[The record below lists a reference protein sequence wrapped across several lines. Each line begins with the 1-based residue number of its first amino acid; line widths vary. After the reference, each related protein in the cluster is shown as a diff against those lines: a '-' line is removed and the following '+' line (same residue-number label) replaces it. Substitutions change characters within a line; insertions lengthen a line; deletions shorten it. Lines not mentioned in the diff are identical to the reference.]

1 MNLHVTLILA
11 DYMHHLQHQSLQCGS
26 ATFNKLSF
34 DPPFRSNPLPI
45 GRLIYMPLDQ
55 IVNGD
60 ICRMVTTTAR
70 PNPSYSFT
78 SYQQIITICGN
89 CTECPTGLS
98 SIYLYLKRMLKDIEI
113 SLIVVIRGVSHR
125 QVNKIDDEKKIHF
138 AFIEE
143 ETPIALDDCQIID
156 ASDGDALR
164 SFSKT
169 SVLFVSISFIILMVI
184 SLAWL
189 VFYYVQRFRYA
200 HAKDRLQRRLFNAA
214 KKALTRIPTRLIRV
228 GDKELDT
235 DCPVC
240 IDPYRAGDIIRSL
253 PCRHI
258 FHKTCVDPWLL
269 EHRTC
274 PMCKNDILKAF
285 GYCVSVGQR
294 TPNNTQ
300 RESVHQSPRDGDM
313 LSVDVH
319 SLTGSDAGH
328 PEVQDPSNTPILP
341 QLVQVMHYSNANAF
355 PLTPLTVQSASSS
368 TKTNSTQEKNAKSQI
383 SWKIRRPSSTVSH
396 VVNVAHFRSRSLSQI
411 IQPLESQKFK
421 ATLSSNT
428 LCSGLTSI
436 HFSSIPTKNITSVDR
451 DTSSVLAVSSD
462 LISSTFPVSSI
473 RPNSCLQQKPRTKRV
488 SSQDIKRP
496 SESNYLTSVESL

>member
-1 MNLHVTLILA
+1 
-11 DYMHHLQHQSLQCGS
+11 MHSQHQSLQCGA

-45 GRLIYMPLDQ
+45 GRLVYIPLDQ
-55 IVNGD
+55 IAGGD
-60 ICRMVTTTAR
+60 ICRLVTTTAR
-70 PNPSYSFT
+70 PNPAYSST

-98 SIYLYLKRMLKDIEI
+98 SIYLYLKRILKDIEI

-125 QVNKIDDEKKIHF
+125 QVSNIDDEKKIRF

-143 ETPIALDDCQIID
+143 EAPIALDDCQIIN

-169 SVLFVSISFIILMVI
+169 SVLFVSISFIILMII

-214 KKALTRIPTRLIRV
+214 KKALTRIPTRSIRV

-240 IDPYRAGDIIRSL
+240 IDPYRAGDVIRSL

-285 GYCVSVGQR
+285 GYYVSVGRR
-294 TPNNTQ
+294 TPNNTH

-319 SLTGSDAGH
+319 SLTGSESIFPYAGH
-328 PEVQDPSNTPILP
+328 SEMQDQSNTPTAS
-341 QLVQVMHYSNANAF
+341 QLVQVMYCSNMNAF
-355 PLTPLTVQSASSS
+355 SVAPLTVQNVSSSAKNATASS
-368 TKTNSTQEKNAKSQI
+368 TREKNITNRI
-383 SWKIRRPSSTVSH
+383 SWQIRRPSSTVPH
-396 VVNVAHFRSRSLSQI
+396 VVNVAHFRSRSLSQV
-411 IQPLESQKFK
+411 IQPSESQKSK

-428 LCSGLTSI
+428 LGSGLTSL
-436 HFSSIPTKNITSVDR
+436 HFSSLSTKSVTATSR
-451 DTSSVLAVSSD
+451 DTSSPMLAVSSD
-462 LISSTFPVSSI
+462 PASSTFPVSTT
-473 RPNSCLQQKPRTKRV
+473 RLNSCLQEKLRTKRV
-488 SSQDIKRP
+488 DSQDMKRP
-496 SESNYLTSVESL
+496 LEPNYLASVESL

>member
-1 MNLHVTLILA
+1 MHVPKA
-11 DYMHHLQHQSLQCGS
+11 ENSQHHPQHQLLQCGA

-34 DPPFRSNPLPI
+34 DPPFRSNPLPV

-55 IVNGD
+55 IIGGD
-60 ICRMVTTTAR
+60 ICRLVTTTAR
-70 PNPSYSFT
+70 PNPAYSST
-78 SYQQIITICGN
+78 SHQQIITICGN

-98 SIYLYLKRMLKDIEI
+98 SIYVYLKRILKDIEI
-113 SLIVVIRGVSHR
+113 SLTVVIRGVSYR
-125 QVNKIDDEKKIHF
+125 QVSDVDDERKIRF
-138 AFIEE
+138 AFIDE
-143 ETPIALDDCQIID
+143 ETPITLDDCQIID
-156 ASDGDALR
+156 ANDGDALR

-184 SLAWL
+184 LLAWL

-240 IDPYRAGDIIRSL
+240 IDPYRTGDIIRSL

-285 GYCVSVGQR
+285 GYYVSQGR
-294 TPNNTQ
+294 PTSNSTH
-300 RESVHQSPRDGDM
+300 RENVHQSPRDGDM

-319 SLTGSDAGH
+319 YSTGSETIFPHAPH
-328 PEVQDPSNTPILP
+328 FEEQDPTSTPIAP
-341 QLVQVMHYSNANAF
+341 QPVQMMHCPNANEF
-355 PLTPLTVQSASSS
+355 PITPLTIQSTSSS
-368 TKTNSTQEKNAKSQI
+368 GKSVAANPAQERNTIRI
-383 SWKIRRPSSTVSH
+383 SWQIRKPSSTAAH
-396 VVNVAHFRSRSLSQI
+396 VVDITHFRSRSLPQVI
-411 IQPLESQKFK
+411 ELPKLQKCK
-421 ATLSSNT
+421 AALSSNI
-428 LCSGLTSI
+428 LDCGLTSF
-436 HFSSIPTKNITSVDR
+436 HLLTTPTKSVMPTGHDI
-451 DTSSVLAVSSD
+451 SSMLTVSSD
-462 LISSTFPVSSI
+462 PTPSAPT
-473 RPNSCLQQKPRTKRV
+473 RPNSCLQQKIRTRRVNSQDTKRPP
-488 SSQDIKRP
+488 DP
-496 SESNYLTSVESL
+496 NYLASVESL